1 MSEHNENLNQ
11 NDHELELKEFV
22 RKRALQNDKDI
33 SKPSLTVLDV
43 NNESNENYTEI
54 VTIDN
59 DILKEEIVVE
69 NENITKDISETNKTV
84 SDKPNDVVVVN
95 DDVIIETKEET
106 SFDSNELDIMEKENK
121 EEEYIIVEDDIIDN
135 KNHKNVSTI
144 NTDLTIS
151 NKNEEVEID
160 VEEDNEEDDDYKST
174 SVKIGSTGERKSI
187 KRISSFNP
195 TNSVKVVDSDD
206 YQAEVV
212 SQYIFGNTNNAF
224 VGPKSVTRI
233 ILPYSGIFY
242 DLSSYTNSDMLGIH
256 RSTNDITF
264 VEKIEKEL
272 ISAWKHTVNNSF
284 KKEMDFPEW
293 LRNIK
298 YPDLWCIYWGIY
310 TVNHPGINSY
320 RSKCD
325 YCPEEIEEKRDN
337 YSISFVSDQS
347 IDDIDQ
353 ETIDKIR
360 NGVDKEM
367 IKSYR
372 VASTLIEKENFLPEK
387 KFKVFHGMPNMEE
400 VMTFLKYLKVD
411 LNEDDEII
419 RYVLYP
425 ISWMELEKHNISKA
439 TISKVLSYKYML
451 YTKKLYVPVFKEMEA
466 DKEGGK
472 TKIKATYVDVKY
484 IMIYP
489 LINSLSKEDFKE
501 FASGKELKK
510 LLIKE
515 GIHFRVKDSVC
526 PKCNKK
532 QKITALDMRDIIFT
546 RAEALTDFL
555 ITM

>member
-1 MSEHNENLNQ
+1 MSELNE
-11 NDHELELKEFV
+11 EELKEFA
-22 RKRALQNDKDI
+22 RKRLNKDIIQPQIEIKDDNINTTIQNDDNI
-33 SKPSLTVLDV
+33 SFKEVVNVEDTTN
-43 NNESNENYTEI
+43 NNEI
-54 VTIDN
+54 
-59 DILKEEIVVE
+59 KEEIIVE
-69 NENITKDISETNKTV
+69 TDNITKDISENNIIISNKPT
-84 SDKPNDVVVVN
+84 
-95 DDVIIETKEET
+95 DVIPVNEE
-106 SFDSNELDIMEKENK
+106 IIIENK
-121 EEEYIIVEDDIIDN
+121 EISNDIDNGYENTEILPEIDDIEIEDSEE
-135 KNHKNVSTI
+135 KVITSEEK
-144 NTDLTIS
+144 
-151 NKNEEVEID
+151 EVEI
-160 VEEDNEEDDDYKST
+160 VTEEEIEEDTTQNRSNA
-174 SVKIGSTGERKSI
+174 VKIGSTGERKSI
-187 KRISSFNP
+187 KRVSSFNP
-195 TNSVKVVDSDD
+195 TDNVRIVDSDD
-206 YQAEVV
+206 YQAAVV
-212 SQYIFGNTNNAF
+212 SQYIMGNTDNAF
-224 VGPKSVTRI
+224 VGPKSVTRV

-272 ISAWKHTVNNSF
+272 YSAYEHTVNNSF
-284 KKEMDFPEW
+284 KKKLDFAEW

-360 NGVDKEM
+360 NGVDRDM
-367 IKSYR
+367 INSYKISSR
-372 VASTLIEKENFLPEK
+372 LIKKENFLPEK

-425 ISWMELEKHNISKA
+425 ISWLELERNFISKA
-439 TISKVLSYKYML
+439 TISKILSYKYMM
-451 YTKKLYVPVFKEMEA
+451 YTKKLYVPVFEEMKS
-466 DKEGGK
+466 DKEENK
-472 TKIKATYVDVKY
+472 TKIKATYVDVKF

-489 LINSLSKEDFKE
+489 LLNALSKEDFKE

-515 GIHFRVKDSVC
+515 GIHFRVKDSIC
-526 PKCNKK
+526 PKCEKK
-532 QKITALDMRDIIFT
+532 QKITALDMRDILFT